1 MDIADRLN
9 ADEAMQSLGC
19 SPRQLKELRR
29 RRLIKFYR
37 LGHKTLTYD
46 RTSLE
51 RYLKSREVPAIGEVC
66 R

>member
-1 MDIADRLN
+1 MEIANRLN
-9 ADEAMQSLGC
+9 AEEARHSLGC

-37 LGHKTLTYD
+37 LGHKTVSYD
-46 RTSLE
+46 RVSLE
-51 RYLKSREVPAIGEVC
+51 RYLKSREFPAIGEVS